1 MSPLTTPLNI
11 GLQVLANAVG
21 QEKEI
26 KGIQIEKEDIKL
38 LLLTDDM
45 IIYVETLKESTNKTS
60 GGNSNY
66 SKVLGY
72 KVNIKNY
79 CFPIY

>member
-38 LLLTDDM
+38 LSLTDDM
-45 IIYVETLKESTNKTS
+45 IISERETLKESTKQN
-60 GGNSNY
+60 
-66 SKVLGY
+66 
-72 KVNIKNY
+72 
-79 CFPIY
+79 FWR